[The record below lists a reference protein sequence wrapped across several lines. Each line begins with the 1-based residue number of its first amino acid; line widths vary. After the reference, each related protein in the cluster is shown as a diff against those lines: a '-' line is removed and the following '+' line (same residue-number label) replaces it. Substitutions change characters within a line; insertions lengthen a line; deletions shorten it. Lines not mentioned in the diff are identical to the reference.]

1 METRAFFLGRN
12 FYYVRSYWTIFITV
26 GETARFSGFKFQGL
40 FCGLLTFSLKD
51 PRMQLRW

>member
-1 METRAFFLGRN
+1 METRVFLGRN